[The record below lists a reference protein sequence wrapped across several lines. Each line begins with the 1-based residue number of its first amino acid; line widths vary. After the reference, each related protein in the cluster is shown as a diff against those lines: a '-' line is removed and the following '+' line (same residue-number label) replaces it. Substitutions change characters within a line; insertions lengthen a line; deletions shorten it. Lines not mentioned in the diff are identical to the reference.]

1 MIRVVVVDDE
11 PMVCAHLRTILGSS
25 GDIEVVDEA
34 HDGAAGVE
42 AVVRSRPD
50 LVLMD
55 LRMPGVDGL
64 TAIERIGKLADPPVV
79 VVLTT
84 FDADQYVL
92 RALRAGAAGFL
103 VKSTPPADLIG
114 LVRVAADG
122 HTVLSPA
129 AARRLVAASTDSQP
143 AREHARKLVGTLT
156 EREAEVLACLGEGLS
171 NAQIASQLY
180 LSEATVKGYVS
191 RMLVKLGCANR
202 TQAGL
207 LAHDA
212 GIVRPGESDHG
223 HRIG

>member
-42 AVVRSRPD
+42 AVIRSRPD

-156 EREAEVLACLGEGLS
+156 EREAEVLGCLGEGLS
-171 NAQIASQLY
+171 NAQIASRLY

-191 RMLVKLGCANR
+191 RTLVKLGCANR

-212 GIVRPGESDHG
+212 GIVRPGESGHG

>member
-11 PMVCAHLRTILGSS
+11 PMVCAHLRTILGSAD
-25 GDIEVVDEA
+25 DIDVVDDA
-34 HDGAAGVE
+34 HNGAEGVE

-50 LVLMD
+50 VVLMD
-55 LRMPGVDGL
+55 LRMPKVDGL
-64 TAIERIGKLADPPVV
+64 SAIERIAKMTNPPVV

-114 LVRVAADG
+114 LVRVAAEG

-129 AARRLVAASTDSQP
+129 AARRLIAASADNQQTRDRAKSLL
-143 AREHARKLVGTLT
+143 ASLT
-156 EREAEVLACLGEGLS
+156 EREAEVLACLGEGLT
-171 NAQIASQLY
+171 NAQIAARLY

-191 RMLVKLGCANR
+191 RMLVKLECANR

-212 GIVRPGESDHG
+212 GLVG
-223 HRIG
+223 